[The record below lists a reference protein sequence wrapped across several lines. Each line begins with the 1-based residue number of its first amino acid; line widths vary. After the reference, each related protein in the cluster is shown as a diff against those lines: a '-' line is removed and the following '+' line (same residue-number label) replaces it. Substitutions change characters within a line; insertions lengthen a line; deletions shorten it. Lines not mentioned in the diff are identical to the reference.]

1 MGVVPCLRELDESIA
16 RMTARFRV
24 SSDPRAAHLLEV
36 YERLSLQFDDDLS
49 DRRDIALS
57 RGGALMMVRYLIEEI
72 D

>member
-1 MGVVPCLRELDESIA
+1 MGVVASLQELDETIA

-36 YERLSLQFDDDLS
+36 YERLSLRFADDLS

-57 RGGALMMVRYLIEEI
+57 RGGALMMVRYIPEET